1 MLRSN
6 LTAFMTGAVTAGA
19 VSYYSLHR
27 DIWISTA
34 ALENSVLDVADKLKE
49 DNKNLEQRIAV
60 LEGKK

>member
-1 MLRSN
+1 
-6 LTAFMTGAVTAGA
+6 MTGAVTAGA